1 MHLLLASLLDE
12 KIKQQ
17 KHKRISGIHSCATI
31 NNTASLSSMNLK
43 TVIKK
48 KKLNPKYYF
57 DYIQLYP
64 AFTKA
69 PEI

>member
-48 KKLNPKYYF
+48 KKIKPK
-57 DYIQLYP
+57 ILL
-64 AFTKA
+64 
-69 PEI
+69 